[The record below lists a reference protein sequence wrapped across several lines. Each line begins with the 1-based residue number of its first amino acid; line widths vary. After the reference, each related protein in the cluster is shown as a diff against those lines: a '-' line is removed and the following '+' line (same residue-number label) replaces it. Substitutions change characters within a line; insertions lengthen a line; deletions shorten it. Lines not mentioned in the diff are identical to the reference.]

1 MADIAIPDGFRMEAE
16 PQAAAQNTP
25 AIPDGFVLEGQP
37 SGRGVIDKLTGATGE
52 RFQTWPER
60 LVRGIAGAVESGFT
74 LPGDVLNQKASPNDT
89 GRVLDLA
96 TMGLGVS
103 PAIRSGGT
111 VIPAGRAVPEAPPQS
126 GRMSITVNP
135 LRQNF
140 EPVLPAQSEGQQ
152 VAAAANRIGVDLP
165 KAAASDNMVVQQG
178 GKILASN
185 PLIGG
190 QLRNASENAVA
201 QIGEA
206 TGRAAEMAGG
216 SSSPEMA
223 GNTARTA
230 LENYIGPVTSGRQ
243 KTLYDRVDS
252 LIDPNKGT
260 VPSATRD
267 TIAGIVA
274 RRQQAG
280 FDNNGQAVDLV
291 NGLVLKPNG
300 ATYEGI
306 KTARTRVGELINGGP
321 LPGDISQG
329 ELKQIYGALTQDL
342 KTAVQN
348 SGGEQASKAFER
360 ANKYTQ
366 LVSDRRESLN
376 KILGPATRSDE
387 GIAATITRLAGS
399 NSSADAKLLVQ
410 ARRSMS
416 SEDWKDIASSAI
428 DQLGRNR
435 AGEFSPTKFASDFS
449 KLSETGRQTLF
460 NATGDNKVLPYLR
473 DIAKVSERFKQ
484 LNKFAN
490 PSGTA
495 GHTITAALGGLALN
509 EPITAI
515 SSIIGGR
522 VISRALSQPA
532 TAASMARWSRAYL
545 NAAAKPGAS
554 TIAQLQS
561 ATQNLTNTFNSTLGG
576 NLNPSDF
583 LRRLQSPVSVP
594 ADDGQSGGKPQN

>member
-1 MADIAIPDGFRMEAE
+1 MADIAIPDGFSLEAA
-16 PQAAAQNTP
+16 PQASAQPQAMT
-25 AIPDGFVLEGQP
+25 IPDGFVLEGKPQ
-37 SGRGVIDKLTGATGE
+37 RGVIDKLTGGTGE

-60 LVRGIAGAVESGFT
+60 LVRGVADSVVSGLT
-74 LPGDVLNQKASPNDT
+74 LPGDVYEGRAKIPSSGAVPGSVPFGDPASS
-89 GRVLDLA
+89 GERVADLA
-96 TMGLGVS
+96 FMTTPVS
-103 PAIRSGGT
+103 PVSRLGHPITG
-111 VIPAGRAVPEAPPQS
+111 APQ
-126 GRMSITVNP
+126 MAT
-135 LRQNF
+135 
-140 EPVLPAQSEGQQ
+140 EGQQ
-152 VAAAANRIGVDLP
+152 VASSANRIGVDLP

-243 KTLYDRVDS
+243 KTLYDRVDE
-252 LIDPNKGT
+252 LVDPNKGT
-260 VPSATRD
+260 IPSATRD

-306 KTARTRVGELINGGP
+306 KTARTRVGELINSGP

-342 KTAVQN
+342 KSAVQN
-348 SGGEQASKAFER
+348 AGGEQASKAFER
-360 ANKYTQ
+360 ANTYTQ
-366 LVSDRRESLN
+366 LVSNRREALT
-376 KILGPATRSDE
+376 KILGPSTRSDE
-387 GIAATITRLAGS
+387 GIAATISRLAGS

-416 SEDWKDIASSAI
+416 AEDWKDIASSAI
-428 DQLGRNR
+428 DQLGRDR
-435 AGEFSPTKFASDFS
+435 SGQFSATKFASDFS
-449 KLSETGRQTLF
+449 KLSETGKQTLF
-460 NATGDNKVLPYLR
+460 NSTGDNKVLPYLR

-515 SSIIGGR
+515 SSIVGGR

-545 NAAAKPGAS
+545 NASAKPGAS
-554 TIAQLQS
+554 TLAQLQS

-583 LRRLQSPVSVP
+583 LRRLQSPVPVP
-594 ADDGQSGGKPQN
+594 ADDGQSGNKPQN